1 VANAAAL
8 TMEDVAK
15 RSPSDC
21 DFAVSALL
29 VVLPIVLDAVSVL
42 RSKVEA
48 MNNLVVEQDEE
59 EEDDHWDKGICIH
72 AKAGVSYN
80 NRVTKSVKAAR
91 VGMER
96 DISMACIG
104 ELSNNRALHCHS
116 HRESWSEAEQRRI
129 KLASR
134 HSSVWSHFSNA
145 LIGYT
150 TSVMRSTTSIHD

>member
-21 DFAVSALL
+21 DFGVSALL
-29 VVLPIVLDAVSVL
+29 VVLPISLDVVSVL

-59 EEDDHWDKGICIH
+59 EDDDHWDKGICIH
-72 AKAGVSYN
+72 AKAGVSN
-80 NRVTKSVKAAR
+80 NKRVTKSIKAAR

-96 DISMACIG
+96 DISTACIE
-104 ELSNNRALHCHS
+104 ELSQYSALHCHS
-116 HRESWSEAEQRRI
+116 RR
-129 KLASR
+129 
-134 HSSVWSHFSNA
+134 
-145 LIGYT
+145 
-150 TSVMRSTTSIHD
+150 

>member
-1 VANAAAL
+1 MESNSGVRNKVQPSQRAFSPRNSPAAVANAAAL

-21 DFAVSALL
+21 DFGVSALL

-59 EEDDHWDKGICIH
+59 EEEEDDHWDKGICIH
-72 AKAGVSYN
+72 AKAGVSN
-80 NRVTKSVKAAR
+80 NKRVTKSVKAAR

-96 DISMACIG
+96 DNSMACIE
-104 ELSNNRALHCHS
+104 ELSQFRALHCHS
-116 HRESWSEAEQRRI
+116 RR
-129 KLASR
+129 
-134 HSSVWSHFSNA
+134 
-145 LIGYT
+145 
-150 TSVMRSTTSIHD
+150 